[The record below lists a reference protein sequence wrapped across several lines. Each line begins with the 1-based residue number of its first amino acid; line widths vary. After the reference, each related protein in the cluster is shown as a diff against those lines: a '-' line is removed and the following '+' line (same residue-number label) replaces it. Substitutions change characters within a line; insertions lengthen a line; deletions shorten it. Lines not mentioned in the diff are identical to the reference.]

1 MKFPP
6 VLSGINRIETS
17 LSDHAQE
24 HAIANIDNGASE
36 EVVTSTCFNHS
47 TLIYESVHSIQF
59 NPRFTCCHGSD
70 MYSNDFARQ
79 GDPHSGQEIEDVGLN
94 NNNNIM

>member
-6 VLSGINRIETS
+6 VLSGINQIETS
-17 LSDHAQE
+17 QSDHAQE

-36 EVVTSTCFNHS
+36 EVVTSICSNHS
-47 TLIYESVHSIQF
+47 TLIYESFHSILTLG
-59 NPRFTCCHGSD
+59 FTCCHGSD

-79 GDPHSGQEIEDVGLN
+79 GDPHSDQEIEDVGLN
-94 NNNNIM
+94 NNNNTM